1 MADFNLFWKDKDSD
15 AGIIG
20 TYFNAENM
28 GIVHPSVNS
37 LNEQF
42 IVPAPSNNRG
52 FVLKGGTFIKILQP
66 DGSGGYN
73 HLVFGSDADT
83 VVAYTEQRL
92 DTGVS
97 FTPGRDYYIYLCLQA
112 PAKAGQ
118 LPTATLVVSLNS
130 TFPSGYNADNSR
142 KIGGF
147 HTLCL
152 AVGSIS
158 GHPLSG
164 MNAGDILPASFWD
177 LWHRPTCSPEG
188 MVYVSELDFWADIY
202 LQSGSGANTRSY
214 YGGTITDNQ
223 TYSQHIEDL
232 FKVGKNPLSDEEF
245 QCAAEGSNQK
255 TNIQGS
261 ADPVTTGGHLNTAGR
276 RMISNYGLED
286 CAGAMWQWL
295 SGWGTRIDAAPF
307 NVWTEDANKGSVI
320 YTTALLAGGHWDNG
334 AYCGS
339 RCRYAGNSRFGVYA
353 NDGCRG
359 RARSRATR

>member
-112 PAKAGQ
+112 PAQAGQ

-164 MNAGDILPASFWD
+164 MNAAATASS
-177 LWHRPTCSPEG
+177 T
-188 MVYVSELDFWADIY
+188 
-202 LQSGSGANTRSY
+202 
-214 YGGTITDNQ
+214 
-223 TYSQHIEDL
+223 
-232 FKVGKNPLSDEEF
+232 
-245 QCAAEGSNQK
+245 
-255 TNIQGS
+255 
-261 ADPVTTGGHLNTAGR
+261 
-276 RMISNYGLED
+276 
-286 CAGAMWQWL
+286 
-295 SGWGTRIDAAPF
+295 TRIPPVFSAAAAFSAAAFASPA
-307 NVWTEDANKGSVI
+307 VPTGP
-320 YTTALLAGGHWDNG
+320 
-334 AYCGS
+334 
-339 RCRYAGNSRFGVYA
+339 NSLRRQIRVSA
-353 NDGCRG
+353 
-359 RARSRATR
+359 